1 MWLFLFQLTNGRK
14 RPLAVSAQGYNNLQ
28 TWYHKL
34 WVLLYYRPTK
44 FTAMA
49 VGAALVEWEEP
60 WISLICKLREENV
73 EGDSQYTVETSRF
86 ISQLTRYIVKQ
97 RTEFDYYCRSSRLL
111 TTTNVFLQYRS
122 IPIQHSC
129 FPFPIPSS
137 FLLRKRSYFL
147 CFGSHSFLRLLL
159 TFSESSDQYI
169 WVSQSLLCCS
179 QLLGCMSVCMC
190 VCVRF

>member
-1 MWLFLFQLTNGRK
+1 MLKWRRRKWPRLLWLFLFQLTKGRK

-49 VGAALVEWEEP
+49 AGAALVEWEEP
-60 WISLICKLREENV
+60 WISLICKLREKNV

-111 TTTNVFLQYRS
+111 TTTFMSFHSIVRFLFSILAFLFQFLLPFYSENEVVFCVS
-122 IPIQHSC
+122 A
-129 FPFPIPSS
+129 FIPS
-137 FLLRKRSYFL
+137 F
-147 CFGSHSFLRLLL
+147 
-159 TFSESSDQYI
+159 
-169 WVSQSLLCCS
+169 VSC
-179 QLLGCMSVCMC
+179 
-190 VCVRF
+190 

>member
-1 MWLFLFQLTNGRK
+1 MLKWRRRKWPRLLWLFLFQLTKGRK

-60 WISLICKLREENV
+60 WISLICKLREKNV

-86 ISQLTRYIVKQ
+86 ISQLTRFIVKQ
-97 RTEFDYYCRSSRLL
+97 SSSRLL
-111 TTTNVFLQYRS
+111 TTTFMSFTVSFDSYSAFLLSFSNSFFLFTQKTKLFSVFRQSFL
-122 IPIQHSC
+122 
-129 FPFPIPSS
+129 PSS
-137 FLLRKRSYFL
+137 PVNF
-147 CFGSHSFLRLLL
+147 
-159 TFSESSDQYI
+159 
-169 WVSQSLLCCS
+169 
-179 QLLGCMSVCMC
+179 
-190 VCVRF
+190 

>member
-1 MWLFLFQLTNGRK
+1 MLKWRRRKWPRLLWLFLFQLTKGRK

-49 VGAALVEWEEP
+49 VGAALVEWEEL
-60 WISLICKLREENV
+60 WISLICKLREKNV

-97 RTEFDYYCRSSRLL
+97 RTEFDYYCRSSRVL
-111 TTTNVFLQYRS
+111 TTTFMSFHSVVRFLFSILAFLFQFLLPFYSENEVVFCVS
-122 IPIQHSC
+122 AV
-129 FPFPIPSS
+129 IPS
-137 FLLRKRSYFL
+137 F
-147 CFGSHSFLRLLL
+147 
-159 TFSESSDQYI
+159 
-169 WVSQSLLCCS
+169 VSC
-179 QLLGCMSVCMC
+179 
-190 VCVRF
+190 